1 MQLSEYMSG
10 SIRNIMA
17 KAYKSV
23 LTNPREAM
31 FVLKLQKTFARSE
44 KRRAKVKRE
53 EGLDVPP
60 FLISSISTTCNL
72 SCKGC
77 YARGVVP

>member
-31 FVLKLQKTFARSE
+31 FVLKLQKTLPVRKSE
-44 KRRAKVKRE
+44 ERK
-53 EGLDVPP
+53 
-60 FLISSISTTCNL
+60 
-72 SCKGC
+72 
-77 YARGVVP
+77 